1 MYFSCF
7 VRLSKFLPLF
17 SLKHTFSLRNFKN
30 SIFEETLKLK
40 KSKMNFIRK
49 KLLIQLLSVFIPKY
63 LTLTNFNIDCFG
75 TLIFIYQNLLI

>member
-7 VRLSKFLPLF
+7 VRLSKFLPLI

-40 KSKMNFIRK
+40 KLKMNFIRK

-63 LTLTNFNIDCFG
+63 LTLTNFIIDCFG